1 MTCYCVFGNRMK
13 IDLMKT
19 TPCPSATAF
28 VLARID
34 LNRRNWIASKAQR
47 LTGLRK
53 DNLEMEKKKADNF
66 LFSCYRSDKHH
77 KVATFCFGKAS
88 FASSEPLRSL
98 LAPIGTT
105 VCSIPVGHDFLLERT
120 TFNQIP
126 FLRVSRSRKE
136 KFLHTHY
143 FFLLV
148 MNWQHWCFQQRKRS
162 KNVCFDFNLLVIQ
175 NAMFAFRLAG
185 HGIDNAIKIH
195 KFAQMDGLDGK
206 FVEKWV
212 KLGRKFDW
220 IPQY

>member
-53 DNLEMEKKKADNF
+53 DNLEMEKKKSRQFYLF
-66 LFSCYRSDKHH
+66 LLSFRQTSQSCHFLLQI
-77 KVATFCFGKAS
+77 AFGKAS

-143 FFLLV
+143 FFFVGYELATLV
-148 MNWQHWCFQQRKRS
+148 
-162 KNVCFDFNLLVIQ
+162 LP
-175 NAMFAFRLAG
+175 AT
-185 HGIDNAIKIH
+185 
-195 KFAQMDGLDGK
+195 
-206 FVEKWV
+206 
-212 KLGRKFDW
+212 
-220 IPQY
+220 